1 MGLVLFDR
9 GTRIKTPVSSLF
21 PPRRIEASA
30 ASAAETALP
39 DSDHSARSAMEHLTH
54 TYEKF
59 NELNHAHSHAA
70 KAYKS
75 QTSER
80 RDESKPPRLSASQ
93 IMSQP
98 VYTTRLDAEL
108 SEALEL
114 MDDQG
119 INHLMVVNYESFAVG
134 LISRIDILRH
144 QMLNDSL
151 VIDAY
156 RHQFIVATPETDVI
170 EIATNLVTYHIGSIP
185 VMDKDDK
192 ILGIIT
198 RTDLLRAM
206 VNKAQVER
214 WA

>member
-1 MGLVLFDR
+1 MALILFDH
-9 GTRIKTPVSSLF
+9 GTRIKTPVSSIF
-21 PPRRIEASA
+21 PPRRVEASA
-30 ASAAETALP
+30 ATAAEP
-39 DSDHSARSAMEHLTH
+39 GIPEENSVRSSMEHLTQ
-54 TYEKF
+54 TYERF
-59 NELNHAHSHAA
+59 NELTHAHSSAA

-80 RDESKPPRLSASQ
+80 RDQAKPPRLRASQ

-98 VYTTRLDAEL
+98 VYTTRRDAEL
-108 SEALEL
+108 SEALKL
-114 MDDQG
+114 MDEQG
-119 INHLMVVNYESFAVG
+119 INHLMVANYESFAVG
-134 LISRIDILRH
+134 LISRTDILRH

-156 RHQFIVATPETDVI
+156 RHQFLVATPETDVI

-185 VMDKDDK
+185 VIDKDDK

-198 RTDLLRAM
+198 RTDLLRVM
-206 VNKAQVER
+206 VNEARVER